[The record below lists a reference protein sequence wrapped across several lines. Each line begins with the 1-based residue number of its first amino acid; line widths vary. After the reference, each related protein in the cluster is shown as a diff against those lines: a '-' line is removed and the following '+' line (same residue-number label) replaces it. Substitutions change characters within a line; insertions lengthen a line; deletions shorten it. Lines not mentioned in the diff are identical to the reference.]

1 MAVVDS
7 VVIQEGQNLPG
18 KCGGRVAGLEEFR
31 KHFGVASSSF
41 YFVELPSAWIAF
53 QVSQKG
59 IFFHRMVSF
68 SFRLFDHQYN
78 GQKCI

>member
-7 VVIQEGQNLPG
+7 VIQEGQNLPG

-31 KHFGVASSSF
+31 KHFAVASSSSF
-41 YFVELPSAWIAF
+41 FFAEFWSAWIAF

-59 IFFHRMVSF
+59 IFFP
-68 SFRLFDHQYN
+68 QN
-78 GQKCI
+78 GFF